1 MFYLPIACCSSRMSA
16 APSTHSMDVFIEKQ
30 NPTASVMRVISC
42 SVLAQ
47 NFSRSTALIPAV
59 CQRPLRVA
67 EASHC
72 WAGNIWCL
80 STWMHFLID
89 FPQLGEVSRTADVIA
104 GSKTVRNRLDRL
116 CRVPCPAVMHLTT
129 SPSHSC
135 RALGPPILPRALP
148 QPQHGVPGPSF
159 SVRSLFLRGTR
170 RDAVSGW
177 TQWGPQWLRGA
188 S

>member
-1 MFYLPIACCSSRMSA
+1 MLGL
-16 APSTHSMDVFIEKQ
+16 STELLQKYSTD
-30 NPTASVMRVISC
+30 TSC
-42 SVLAQ
+42 VSKTPK
-47 NFSRSTALIPAV
+47 SEWP
-59 CQRPLRVA
+59 RPLTV
-67 EASHC
+67 EQETS
-72 WAGNIWCL
+72 IWCL
-80 STWMHFLID
+80 STWMHFPVNSHSLID

-116 CRVPCPAVMHLTT
+116 CRVLCPAVMHLTT

-159 SVRSLFLRGTR
+159 SVRSLFLRCTR
-170 RDAVSGW
+170 CDAVSGW